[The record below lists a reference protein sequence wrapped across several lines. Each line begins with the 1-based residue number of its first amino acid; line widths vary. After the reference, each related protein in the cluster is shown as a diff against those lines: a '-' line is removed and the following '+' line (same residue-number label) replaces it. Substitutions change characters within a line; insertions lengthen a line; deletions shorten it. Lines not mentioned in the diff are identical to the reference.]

1 MLRTAAMN
9 KLYDPENNKFLLGS
23 VIIELILILTKIFQ
37 TTILC
42 FSFFGVIFFF
52 LYQYLLIIP
61 FILAITD
68 LLKTFSKIKFLSLVP
83 LSMAILTFN
92 IVNAIDPVIADF
104 YIYLPI
110 RQNLIDLVLANPNN
124 SKQNYQTHPLLG
136 NVKVENNNKSIQI
149 TFPRYT
155 IGMGDGGVDL
165 IYLSDEHDISINQ
178 SDYAK
183 LRKTLPEFPVP
194 PFFKEVKKIKEHWFW
209 QQEEW

>member
-1 MLRTAAMN
+1 MN
-9 KLYDPENNKFLLGS
+9 KLYDPENNKFLLWS
-23 VIIELILILTKIFQ
+23 LIVGLLLILTKIFQ

-61 FILAITD
+61 FILAITY
-68 LLKTFSKIKFLSLVP
+68 LLKTFSKIKFLSLIP
-83 LSMAILTFN
+83 LSIAILTFY
-92 IVNAIDPVIADF
+92 IVNVTDPVIADF

-110 RQNLIDLVLANPNN
+110 RQNLIDQVLANQNN
-124 SKQNYQTHPLLG
+124 SKQDYQIHPLLG
-136 NVKVENNNKSIQI
+136 KVQVENNNKFTQI

-165 IYLSDEHDISINQ
+165 IYRSDLLDISINP

-183 LRKTLPEFPVP
+183 LRKTLPEFPVL
-194 PFFKEVKKIKEHWFW
+194 PFFKEVKRIKEHWFW